1 MLFGDGGHFTRCCL
15 EIEVTSLV
23 CEFISKWN
31 SFPSHPLSSRRV
43 YGHMAN
49 MPEDCHAALTLACIH
64 YLRFL
69 AAEYFR
75 LRPFTENLFLSF
87 WVVLVELSTGEK
99 EEKSLASGFVS
110 HMENSCASDIE
121 DSGVPKEH
129 SKEELQ
135 LQTWQNNVQIWME
148 RKRLTIVRSFSR
160 ARSCQIISFVL

>member
-1 MLFGDGGHFTRCCL
+1 M
-15 EIEVTSLV
+15 S
-23 CEFISKWN
+23 
-31 SFPSHPLSSRRV
+31 SFPNGTLFCHTQGRRV

-49 MPEDCHAALTLACIH
+49 MPEDCDAALTLACINC
-64 YLRFL
+64 LRFLYFRRMFSNIL

-75 LRPFTENLFLSF
+75 LRPFTVNLFLSF
-87 WVVLVELSTGEK
+87 WVVLVELSTREK

-160 ARSCQIISFVL
+160 ERSCQIISFVL